1 MNELETHPLIHQTRR
16 VFSTP
21 LRYGTLRE
29 TLRVF
34 ALAILQSEYFS
45 ATLIL
50 FGLSFLIFARA
61 LLRPNLI
68 VSGSDFTQ
76 FYFWEGFTR
85 AELAQWRLPQWNP
98 FFFSGYP
105 FLANPQM
112 MVFYPPAWFLRFF
125 PLDYSFGLGM
135 MLHIGWAGLGMY
147 GLIRN
152 QNMSRAAAFTS
163 GITFMLSGVVI
174 THIKGGHL
182 EWIYTIAWLPWVVWA
197 WSRTLNLQGFR
208 NLEGLWNAIIAGI
221 VTAMMFLAGAA
232 RIAAV
237 AEAMVIVLGVW
248 WFATHLTDLR
258 VLKELGGLS
267 GIVLRI
273 LIGVIVLI
281 GIAAP
286 QLLPS
291 LEFASLSSRV
301 NGLPLECANNLS
313 ITLSDF
319 AFFGLAR
326 SPFDQFFEW
335 ERNGYVGAMAI
346 TLAMIGLINPN
357 RMKWLWIG
365 WGAVGL
371 LLSVGPM
378 SPVYPLARD
387 LIPGL
392 AVIRQPFTFIVMITF
407 ALAGLA
413 GLGMERVIES
423 PRRWHIWIAGA
434 LLLIVIVFDVM
445 LYRARPQ
452 SYDPSF
458 YGWMSWL
465 ASFSSP
471 RYLFALLS
479 LWILNWAPHLTGL
492 AEFNTRQIVNRPVR
506 CCRSAML
513 LTVLYID
520 LWFFSYIVISIL
532 PAPYQLASVPNV
544 FPFEARILTVPYSSA
559 DRSMAVRVANAQG
572 YAPVVVKSYNDFV
585 SADRPPSRCPDFEH
599 AEIDSSDGQLL
610 KMLSVSVLDLNG
622 VAKEL
627 KDYYPRVAW
636 VGEAVSARTN
646 GEAIKLARA
655 ADFDPTKKVII
666 EGEVNPSTSS
676 GTGSIRVT
684 EYGTESLTVLI
695 DSTSDGWFYVNDVWY
710 PGWKAWVNGEETP
723 IYRAN
728 GTFRAVRVPSG
739 QHTVFMQYENTYLSL
754 GIWIALLTW
763 VLIGIVGLFGKKWSQ

>member
-1 MNELETHPLIHQTRR
+1 MNELETHPLTPHLRTLVAFTRR
-16 VFSTP
+16 SLT
-21 LRYGTLRE
+21 
-29 TLRVF
+29 
-34 ALAILQSEYFS
+34 AILHSEYFS
-45 ATLIL
+45 AALIL

-61 LLRPNLI
+61 LVRPHLMI
-68 VSGSDFTQ
+68 SGSDFVQ

-105 FLANPQM
+105 FIANPQM
-112 MVFYPPAWFLRFF
+112 MVFYPPAWFLRLF
-125 PLDYSFGLGM
+125 PLDYAFGLGM

-147 GLIRN
+147 GLSRN
-152 QNMSRAAAFTS
+152 QNMSRAAAFAS
-163 GITFMLSGVVI
+163 GITFMLSGAVI

-197 WSRTLNLQGFR
+197 WSRTLNL
-208 NLEGLWNAIIAGI
+208 EGLWNGIIAGI

-248 WFATHLTDLR
+248 WLVTHLTDLR

-267 GIVLRI
+267 GGAIRI
-273 LIGVIVLI
+273 LIGAIIMI

-301 NGLPLECANNLS
+301 NGLPLECASSLS
-313 ITLSDF
+313 LTLSDF

-346 TLAMIGLINPN
+346 TLAMIGLTNPN
-357 RMKWLWIG
+357 RIKWLWIG

-371 LLSVGPM
+371 LLSVGPS

-423 PRRWHIWIAGA
+423 PRRWHVWLVGA
-434 LLLIVIVFDVM
+434 LLLIAIVFDVM

-471 RYLFALLS
+471 RYLLTLLS
-479 LWILNWAPHLTGL
+479 LWMLNWAPHLTGL

-506 CCRSAML
+506 CCRSAL
-513 LTVLYID
+513 LLAVLYSD

-532 PAPYQLASVPNV
+532 PAPYQLAPVPNV

-572 YAPVVVKSYNDFV
+572 YAPVVLKSYNDFV
-585 SADRPPSRCPDFEH
+585 SGDRLPSRCPDFEH
-599 AEIDSSDGQLL
+599 AEIDSGEAQLL
-610 KMLSVSVLDLNG
+610 KLLSVNVIDLNG

-666 EGEVNPSTSS
+666 EGEVNRSASS

-684 EYGTESLTVLI
+684 QYGTESLNAMI
-695 DSTSDGWFYVNDVWY
+695 DSTSDGWFYINDVWY
-710 PGWKAWVNGEETP
+710 PGWKAWVNGEETQV
-723 IYRAN
+723 YRAN
-728 GTFRAVRVPSG
+728 GTFRAMRVPSG
-739 QHTVFMQYENTYLSL
+739 QHTVFMKYESTYLNL
-754 GIWIALLTW
+754 GIWIAVVTW
-763 VLIGIVGLFGKKWSQ
+763 TLIGMMMCWKVFWLFKLSKERQS

>member
-1 MNELETHPLIHQTRR
+1 MNELESHPLIHQTRR
-16 VFSTP
+16 VFSTS

-45 ATLIL
+45 AALIL
-50 FGLSFLIFARA
+50 FGLSFLVFGRA
-61 LLRPNLI
+61 LVRPNLMI
-68 VSGSDFTQ
+68 SGSDFTQ
-76 FYFWEGFTR
+76 FYFWESFTR

-147 GLIRN
+147 AVIRN

-163 GITFMLSGVVI
+163 AITFMLSGVVI

-182 EWIYTIAWLPWVVWA
+182 EWIYSIAWLPWVVWA
-197 WSRTLNLQGFR
+197 WSRTLNLT
-208 NLEGLWNAIIAGI
+208 GLKDLSGLMSAIIAGI

-248 WFATHLTDLR
+248 WLVTHLTGFVHSASLR
-258 VLKELGGLS
+258 DASQNLS
-267 GIVLRI
+267 GVVLRI
-273 LIGVIVLI
+273 FIGAITMI

-326 SPFDQFFEW
+326 SPFDPFFEW

-346 TLAMIGLINPN
+346 TLAMIGLANPN
-357 RMKWLWIG
+357 RAKWLWIG
-365 WGAVGL
+365 WGAVGF
-371 LLSVGPM
+371 LLSVGPS

-392 AVIRQPFTFIVMITF
+392 AVIRQPFTFIVMIAF

-413 GLGMERVIES
+413 GLGMERVVDS
-423 PRRWHIWIAGA
+423 PRRWHVWMAGA
-434 LLLIVIVFDVM
+434 LLLIALVFDVM
-445 LYRARPQ
+445 LYRERPQ
-452 SYDPSF
+452 SYDPTF

-471 RYLFALLS
+471 RYALTLLS
-479 LWILNWAPHLTGL
+479 LWMLNWAPHPTGL
-492 AEFNTRQIVNRPVR
+492 AEFNTRQIINRPVR
-506 CCRSAML
+506 CGRSVML
-513 LTVLYID
+513 LTILYID
-520 LWFFSYIVISIL
+520 LWFFSYIVIPIL
-532 PAPYQLASVPNV
+532 PAPYQLAPVPNV

-585 SADRPPSRCPDFEH
+585 NGDRPVAQDRFVSRTME
-599 AEIDSSDGQLL
+599 Q
-610 KMLSVSVLDLNG
+610 
-622 VAKEL
+622 
-627 KDYYPRVAW
+627 
-636 VGEAVSARTN
+636 
-646 GEAIKLARA
+646 
-655 ADFDPTKKVII
+655 KV
-666 EGEVNPSTSS
+666 
-676 GTGSIRVT
+676 
-684 EYGTESLTVLI
+684 
-695 DSTSDGWFYVNDVWY
+695 
-710 PGWKAWVNGEETP
+710 
-723 IYRAN
+723 
-728 GTFRAVRVPSG
+728 
-739 QHTVFMQYENTYLSL
+739 
-754 GIWIALLTW
+754 
-763 VLIGIVGLFGKKWSQ
+763 

>member
-1 MNELETHPLIHQTRR
+1 MRYDRRVMNELETHPLFHQTRR
-16 VFSTP
+16 VLQTF
-21 LRYGTLRE
+21 
-29 TLRVF
+29 RVF
-34 ALAILQSEYFS
+34 ALAILHSEYFS
-45 ATLIL
+45 AALIL
-50 FGLSFLIFARA
+50 FGLSFLVFGRA
-61 LLRPNLI
+61 LVRPNLMI
-68 VSGSDFTQ
+68 SGSDFTQ
-76 FYFWEGFTR
+76 FYFWESFTR

-147 GLIRN
+147 ALSRN

-163 GITFMLSGVVI
+163 AIMFMLSGVVI

-197 WSRTLNLQGFR
+197 WCRTLNLQGFR
-208 NLEGLWNAIIAGI
+208 NLEDLWNLEGLMSAIIAGI

-237 AEAMVIVLGVW
+237 AEAMAIVLGVW
-248 WFATHLTDLR
+248 WFVTHPTSFR
-258 VLKELGGLS
+258 NLS
-267 GIVLRI
+267 GVVLQI
-273 LIGVIVLI
+273 FIGAIIMI

-301 NGLPLECANNLS
+301 NGLPLECASNLS
-313 ITLSDF
+313 LTLSDF

-346 TLAMIGLINPN
+346 TLAMIGLTNPN
-357 RMKWLWIG
+357 RLKWLWIG

-371 LLSVGPM
+371 LLSVGPIL
-378 SPVYPLARD
+378 PVYPLARD

-423 PRRWHIWIAGA
+423 PRRWHVWIAGA
-434 LLLIVIVFDVM
+434 LLLIGIVFDVM

-471 RYLFALLS
+471 RYLLTLLS
-479 LWILNWAPHLTGL
+479 LWILSRISHGT
-492 AEFNTRQIVNRPVR
+492 VR
-506 CCRSAML
+506 VTVL
-513 LTVLYID
+513 LTVLYVD
-520 LWFFSYIVISIL
+520 LWFFSYIAIPIL
-532 PAPYQLASVPNV
+532 PAPYQLAPVPSV
-544 FPFEARILTVPYSSA
+544 FPFEGRILTIPYSSA
-559 DRSMAVRVANAQG
+559 DRSMAARVANAQG
-572 YAPVVVKSYNDFV
+572 YAPVVLKSYNDFV

-599 AEIDSSDGQLL
+599 AEIDSSDERLL
-610 KMLSVSVLDLNG
+610 KLLSVSVLDLNG

-666 EGEVNPSTSS
+666 EGEVNRSASS

-695 DSTSDGWFYVNDVWY
+695 DSTSEGWFYINDVWY

-723 IYRAN
+723 VYRAN
-728 GTFRAVRVPSG
+728 GTFRAVRVSRG
-739 QHTVFMQYENTYLSL
+739 QSTVFMQYESSYLSL
-754 GIWIALLTW
+754 GIWIAVVTW
-763 VLIGIVGLFGKKWSQ
+763 ALIGIVWWIGRKRERVS